1 MGCCLP
7 KIKYMGENDQEM
19 EKKLEEARVI
29 RDSQTMKRGASG
41 DKVVKHDDQLQPV
54 GEPEVLPPLVP
65 ALRLCRSAI
74 CGAGMAIAC
83 VVARRP
89 NLS

>member
-1 MGCCLP
+1 MEKEGDSMGCCLP

-29 RDSQTMKRGASG
+29 RDSQTMKLGAAG
-41 DKVVKHDDQLQPV
+41 NKVVTHDDQLQPV

-65 ALRLCRSAI
+65 AEAHQESRGC
-74 CGAGMAIAC
+74 CG
-83 VVARRP
+83 V
-89 NLS
+89 L